1 MEADRYSRLVSW
13 LKILFPLIALVL
25 LSTLFLLSRAIDPE
39 ATIPFADTEV
49 QERLRD
55 QQVTGPFYSGTTDDG
70 DLISFS
76 AEKLT
81 TPRGQTGT
89 NEAEDLRAV
98 LDLQS
103 GAQIVMDAARAKVD
117 AGVDQAELIGNVRIK
132 TSTGYSIQSERM
144 TSNLTTLDIASPGP
158 VEANSP
164 AGEITAGAMAITNR
178 QDGAG
183 SQMLFT
189 KGVKLI
195 YTPQSMKE

>member
-98 LDLQS
+98 LNLQS

-117 AGVDQAELIGNVRIK
+117 AGADQAELIGNVRIK

-164 AGEITAGAMAITNR
+164 AGEITAGAMTITNR
-178 QDGAG
+178 QDSAG

>member
-117 AGVDQAELIGNVRIK
+117 AGADQAELIGNVRIN

-144 TSNLTTLDIASPGP
+144 TSNLATLDIASPGP

-164 AGEITAGAMAITNR
+164 AGEITAGAMTITNR
-178 QDGAG
+178 QDSAG

-195 YTPQSMKE
+195 YTPQSTKE

>member
-1 MEADRYSRLVSW
+1 MPGDRYSRLVAW
-13 LKILFPLIALVL
+13 LKILFPLIALAL

-39 ATIPFADTEV
+39 ATIPFAETEV

-55 QQVTGPFYSGTTDDG
+55 QQVTGPFYSGTTEAG

-81 TPRGQTGT
+81 TPRGAPGT
-89 NEAEDLRAV
+89 NAAEDLRAV

-103 GAQIVMDAARAKVD
+103 GAQIVLDAAQAQVD
-117 AGVDQAELIGNVRIK
+117 AAADRAELLGDVRVT
-132 TSTGYSIQSERM
+132 TSTGYRIRSERM

-158 VEANSP
+158 VSATSP
-164 AGEITAGAMAITNR
+164 AGELNAGAMTITNR
-178 QDGAG
+178 RGEDG

-189 KGVKLI
+189 KGVKLV
-195 YTPQSMKE
+195 YTPQPTKE